1 MVGIEGFWPNKC
13 LLMNDELV
21 RTTIEQWHVIMD
33 GVNNLSKKWVLG
45 TMPW

>member
-1 MVGIEGFWPNKC
+1 
-13 LLMNDELV
+13 MNDELV
-21 RTTIEQWHVIMD
+21 RTTIEQGHVIMD